1 MVEFNKDK
9 LVLLS
14 EASAFL
20 PKRNQ
25 KLVHASTLH
34 RWRSHG
40 INGVKLHCFRI
51 GAIWYT
57 TQTAI
62 EQFCNPT
69 QIVQQP
75 LKRTADPIHSQ
86 TKETKGGA

>member
-1 MVEFNKDK
+1 MVKFDKDA

-57 TQTAI
+57 TQAAI

-69 QIVQQP
+69 QIVQQSTP
-75 LKRTADPIHSQ
+75 ESADSIHSQ
-86 TKETKGGA
+86 TKETKGSV

>member
-9 LVLLS
+9 VVLLS

-57 TQTAI
+57 TQTAS
-62 EQFCNPT
+62 EQCCNPT

-75 LKRTADPIHSQ
+75 TPEPADPIHSK
-86 TKETKGGA
+86 TKETKGGV

>member
-20 PKRNQ
+20 PMRNQ
-25 KLVHASTLH
+25 KPVHSSTLH

-40 INGVKLHCFRI
+40 INGVRLHCFRI

-57 TQTAI
+57 TKAAI

-69 QIVQQP
+69 QIVQQSFP
-75 LKRTADPIHSQ
+75 EAAGSIHSQ
-86 TKETKGGA
+86 TKETKGGV

>member
-20 PKRNQ
+20 PMRNQ
-25 KLVHASTLH
+25 KPVHSSTLH

-40 INGVKLHCFRI
+40 INGVRLHCFRI

-57 TQTAI
+57 TKAAI
-62 EQFCNPT
+62 EQFCNPAE
-69 QIVQQP
+69 IVQQP
-75 LKRTADPIHSQ
+75 LKRSADPTHSQ
-86 TKETKGGA
+86 TKETKGGV

>member
-1 MVEFNKDK
+1 MVKFDKDA

-20 PKRNQ
+20 PKRNH

-57 TQTAI
+57 TKAAL
-62 EQFCNPT
+62 EQFCSPT

-75 LKRTADPIHSQ
+75 TPEPADPIHSK
-86 TKETKGGA
+86 TKETKGGV

>member
-20 PKRNQ
+20 PMRNQ
-25 KLVHASTLH
+25 KPVHSSTLH

-40 INGVKLHCFRI
+40 INGVRLHCFRI

-57 TQTAI
+57 TKAAI

-69 QIVQQP
+69 QIVQQSTP
-75 LKRTADPIHSQ
+75 KSADSIHSQ
-86 TKETKGGA
+86 TKEPKGGV

>member
-20 PKRNQ
+20 PMRNQ
-25 KLVHASTLH
+25 KPVHSSTLH

-57 TQTAI
+57 TKAAI
-62 EQFCNPT
+62 EQFCNPAE
-69 QIVQQP
+69 IVQQS
-75 LKRTADPIHSQ
+75 TQEEVTPIQPQ
-86 TKETKGGA
+86 TKETKGGI